1 MREKGERTGLLCH
14 LYLKARAKSIV
25 EHPVML
31 SDAQF
36 DHIGFLFDFHI
47 FTILTTL
54 MDFQAAEIYYYEYFS

>member
-1 MREKGERTGLLCH
+1 
-14 LYLKARAKSIV
+14 
-25 EHPVML
+25 ML

-54 MDFQAAEIYYYEYFS
+54 MEFQAAEIYYYEYFS